1 MITTP
6 SLIFAINTLILN
18 GMIIHAIHTHHLT
31 CMAFTLWYDMKFI
44 PAHLFVHL
52 CVYQKYYAA
61 YCISSSP
68 CMHLNSY
75 TLIGQI
81 WLLYPIKLHEIS
93 SLPVLYDMI
102 KLSVAFKG
110 DWLPAS
116 SYSTGSRAEA
126 NLLSDF
132 SAEILSVSELCC
144 VRDIVICAYIR

>member
-1 MITTP
+1 
-6 SLIFAINTLILN
+6 
-18 GMIIHAIHTHHLT
+18 
-31 CMAFTLWYDMKFI
+31 MAFTLWYDMKFI

-81 WLLYPIKLHEIS
+81 WLLHPIELHKIS

-102 KLSVAFKG
+102 ELSVAFKG
-110 DWLPAS
+110 VWLPAS
-116 SYSTGSRAEA
+116 SYSTGSRAEV
-126 NLLSDF
+126 NLLSEF
-132 SAEILSVSELCC
+132 SAEIRSVSELCC
-144 VRDIVICAYIR
+144 VRDILICTSIRYIDTNMCRIHQGIGYRAWLGIELFFVP